1 MHDDL
6 INELSPSALAAVAV
20 DLAERSPETAET
32 ARKQLIALVGE
43 EEARRMLA
51 VAAVR
56 PV

>member
-32 ARKQLIALVGE
+32 ARKRLIELVGE
-43 EEARRMLA
+43 DEARRILA

-56 PV
+56 SI